1 MLNKKLSDL
10 QLNRFKSGFKNK
22 TEVTL
27 NLSPNLIGNSSKES
41 NFQHKLLLTDTQVS
55 IIRTA
60 LGNDSSVNIKLSKPQ
75 FSKSVQLGRFLFG
88 APNIFDPPLIR
99 NIKSLENPR
108 ITSFVKEFK
117 DTSAKKINKDTFVN
131 AGLNI
136 ISKKT
141 KKGILSFTGSG
152 IITTNSKIKDI
163 IKLIESPENRG
174 ILFKG
179 GTTTKITSQEG
190 GFLNFLGH

>member
-60 LGNDSSVNIKLSKPQ
+60 LGKDSSVNIKLSKPQ

-152 IITTNSKIKDI
+152 IIITNSKIKDI

-179 GTTTKITSQEG
+179 TTTKITSQEG

>member
-88 APNIFDPPLIR
+88 TPNIFDPPLIR

-152 IITTNSKIKDI
+152 IIITNSKIKDI

-179 GTTTKITSQEG
+179 TTTKITSQEG

>member
-1 MLNKKLSDL
+1 MLNKKLPDL

-60 LGNDSSVNIKLSKPQ
+60 LGKDSSVNIKLSKPQ

-152 IITTNSKIKDI
+152 IIITNSKIKDI

-179 GTTTKITSQEG
+179 TTTKITSQEG

>member
-117 DTSAKKINKDTFVN
+117 DASAKKINKDTFVN

-152 IITTNSKIKDI
+152 IIITNSKIKDI

-179 GTTTKITSQEG
+179 TTTKITSQEG

>member
-1 MLNKKLSDL
+1 MFNKKLSDL

-152 IITTNSKIKDI
+152 IIITNSKIKDI

-179 GTTTKITSQEG
+179 TTTKITSQEG

>member
-99 NIKSLENPR
+99 KIKSLENPR

-152 IITTNSKIKDI
+152 IIITNSKIKDI

-179 GTTTKITSQEG
+179 TTTKITSQEG

>member
-75 FSKSVQLGRFLFG
+75 FSKSVQLARFLFG

-152 IITTNSKIKDI
+152 IIITNSKIKDI

-179 GTTTKITSQEG
+179 TTTKITSQEG

>member
-117 DTSAKKINKDTFVN
+117 DASAKKINKDTFVN

-179 GTTTKITSQEG
+179 TTTKITSQEG

>member
-1 MLNKKLSDL
+1 M
-10 QLNRFKSGFKNK
+10 
-22 TEVTL
+22 
-27 NLSPNLIGNSSKES
+27 
-41 NFQHKLLLTDTQVS
+41 
-55 IIRTA
+55 
-60 LGNDSSVNIKLSKPQ
+60 
-75 FSKSVQLGRFLFG
+75 SKSVQLGRFLFG

-108 ITSFVKEFK
+108 ITSFVKELK

-141 KKGILSFTGSG
+141 KKGILSFKGSG
-152 IITTNSKIKDI
+152 IIITNSKIKDI

-179 GTTTKITSQEG
+179 TATKITSQEG

>member
-60 LGNDSSVNIKLSKPQ
+60 LGKDSSVNIKLSKPQ

-179 GTTTKITSQEG
+179 TTTKITSQEG

>member
-22 TEVTL
+22 TELTL

-152 IITTNSKIKDI
+152 IIITNSKIKDI

-179 GTTTKITSQEG
+179 TTTKITSQEG

>member
-1 MLNKKLSDL
+1 MFNKKLSDL

-60 LGNDSSVNIKLSKPQ
+60 LGKDSSVNIKLSKPQ

-179 GTTTKITSQEG
+179 TTTKITSQEG

>member
-1 MLNKKLSDL
+1 MFNKKLSDL

-60 LGNDSSVNIKLSKPQ
+60 LGKDSSVNIKLSKPQ

-152 IITTNSKIKDI
+152 IIITNSKIKDI

-179 GTTTKITSQEG
+179 TTTKITSQEG

>member
-152 IITTNSKIKDI
+152 IIITNSKIKDI

-179 GTTTKITSQEG
+179 TTTKITSQEG